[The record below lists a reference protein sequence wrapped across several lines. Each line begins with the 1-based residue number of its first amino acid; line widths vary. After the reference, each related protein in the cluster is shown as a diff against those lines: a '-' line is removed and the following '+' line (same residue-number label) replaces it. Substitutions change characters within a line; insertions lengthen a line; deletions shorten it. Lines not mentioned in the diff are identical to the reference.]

1 MRLDQNSLLCEHYRG
16 TECGSLREPRH
27 VSTGPTKLSI
37 GRTRKTDATLLI
49 LSGAITNIGVS
60 IGMIIAIVLF
70 TAAARGQYLPVEVQ
84 PPIQIFP
91 WGSSN
96 NVIADAVSN
105 SQYVA
110 VAVEGHA
117 SNGTIVELPY
127 INGGPYTFTNEAEI
141 NDCFHEYFAAIAQSA
156 TTNTIVDRVL
166 PYDVVTYI
174 FKPDWNYDQ
183 GYYYFWVNIVPFSL
197 VYTNGAYTVPD
208 LSGINISLLY
218 LLSYYVPGLQWA
230 RIETYYAT
238 NMVTP
243 FDVADSRYP
252 YVSTNSISV
261 SNEALTMATSVITS
275 GNTGPYRMKL
285 TMLMGNG
292 FQVVDGN
299 GLEVAETPLVLA
311 ITKLNGNVN
320 LSVTGGDAGR
330 VFEIEK
336 SPDVQTWTAITGAY
350 TVGTNAGW
358 SITFQDTMS
367 NVFGFYRAAT
377 TNAGPQ

>member
-1 MRLDQNSLLCEHYRG
+1 
-16 TECGSLREPRH
+16 
-27 VSTGPTKLSI
+27 
-37 GRTRKTDATLLI
+37 
-49 LSGAITNIGVS
+49 
-60 IGMIIAIVLF
+60 MIIAIVLF

-377 TNAGPQ
+377 TNAVPQ

>member
-1 MRLDQNSLLCEHYRG
+1 
-16 TECGSLREPRH
+16 
-27 VSTGPTKLSI
+27 
-37 GRTRKTDATLLI
+37 
-49 LSGAITNIGVS
+49 
-60 IGMIIAIVLF
+60 
-70 TAAARGQYLPVEVQ
+70 
-84 PPIQIFP
+84 
-91 WGSSN
+91 
-96 NVIADAVSN
+96 
-105 SQYVA
+105 
-110 VAVEGHA
+110 
-117 SNGTIVELPY
+117 
-127 INGGPYTFTNEAEI
+127 
-141 NDCFHEYFAAIAQSA
+141 
-156 TTNTIVDRVL
+156 
-166 PYDVVTYI
+166 
-174 FKPDWNYDQ
+174 
-183 GYYYFWVNIVPFSL
+183 VPFSL

-377 TNAGPQ
+377 TNAVPQ